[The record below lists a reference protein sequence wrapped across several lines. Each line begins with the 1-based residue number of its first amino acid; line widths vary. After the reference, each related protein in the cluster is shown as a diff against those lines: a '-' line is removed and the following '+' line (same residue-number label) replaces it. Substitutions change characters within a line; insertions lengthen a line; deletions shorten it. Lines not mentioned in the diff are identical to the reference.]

1 MKNGRW
7 AVAVLGILGAAAAG
21 PAAAQDRG
29 IYLGGSGGFAQYKN
43 SCKRANVPCDDH
55 DTAWRLFGGY
65 QFNRYFSAEL
75 GYADLGAA
83 TGTGALGTFAVD
95 VRGWDLS
102 ALASIPV
109 VGGLSALG
117 RIGMYRARTTVD
129 QVGPGVVTPHAA
141 GTNTG
146 FTYGAGLGYSLWKLG
161 LRAEWQRYENVGNN
175 SIGEDEIDVFS
186 IGALFRF

>member
-1 MKNGRW
+1 MKNSKPIL
-7 AVAVLGILGAAAAG
+7 AILAVLAAAVG
-21 PAAAQDRG
+21 SPAAAQDKG
-29 IYLGGSGGFAQYKN
+29 IYLGGSGGYAQYKN

-55 DTAWRLFGGY
+55 DTAWRLFAGY
-65 QFNRYFSAEL
+65 QFNRNWSAEL

-102 ALASIPV
+102 ALVSIPV
-109 VGGLSALG
+109 AGGLSALG

-141 GTNTG
+141 GTNSG
-146 FTYGAGLGYSLWKLG
+146 LTYGAGLGYSLWKLG
-161 LRAEWQRYENVGNN
+161 LRAEWQRYENVGNS